1 MRNIWVLSF
10 FMCAWLLLSVPSKAE
25 ILWESNYVTSSEDTL
40 YIIDFL
46 LCRDV
51 VEREPIDIVQS
62 YTMDDER
69 AWAFARI
76 HNTTGMHNVE
86 FRWFYEDEEY
96 FFMDSRVG
104 DSPNWRTYS
113 SVTLQ
118 PGAWRVEILNKY
130 GTQLREI
137 RFHVSE

>member
-1 MRNIWVLSF
+1 MRIFQILLLMVLGWVLNVNTVHASTYSSDTEF
-10 FMCAWLLLSVPSKAE
+10 
-25 ILWESNYVTSSEDTL
+25 TSSQDTL

-62 YTMDDER
+62 YTLDDER

-76 HNTTGMHNVE
+76 FNNSGLHDVH
-86 FRWFYEDEEY
+86 FRWFFEDDLY
-96 FFMDSRVG
+96 FEMASRVG

-118 PGAWRVEILNKY
+118 PGTWRVEIYNDY
-130 GTQLREI
+130 GVLLREI
-137 RFHVSE
+137 RFHVST